1 MTTFIAN
8 KSKIKPKSPL
18 NCSISPLACKHTHFS
33 LLITAGGHFAR
44 RNFCDSA
51 TKKFHNDNVKSV
63 WSWALTGQWS
73 SYILSGFS
81 YWLQMT
87 DKSNVNTMNL
97 WQNSQYLW
105 NILSL
110 SFAETH
116 WQMNTTLFQID
127 QEKCKI
133 EQIWLWDQRTVPDF

>member
-8 KSKIKPKSPL
+8 KSKIKPKRPL
-18 NCSISPLACKHTHFS
+18 NCSISPLACKHTF
-33 LLITAGGHFAR
+33 LLAHR
-44 RNFCDSA
+44 RWGTFRKEELLRLGN
-51 TKKFHNDNVKSV
+51 KKFNNDNVKSV
-63 WSWALTGQWS
+63 WSWALIRQWS

-110 SFAETH
+110 SFAGTH